1 MQIISKFDEMTEW
14 CAGMVAI
21 PKSNGK
27 VRICVDMTKLNNS
40 NLRELQ
46 PLPGVDHVLAQMA
59 GAKVFSKLDANSG
72 FWQIGPC
79 EDSAKLTT
87 FITPFGRFYINRLP
101 FEISSAPEHF
111 QKRISQVLEG
121 TEGSLCHYGA

>member
-1 MQIISKFDEMTEW
+1 
-14 CAGMVAI
+14 MVVVPKI
-21 PKSNGK
+21 KSNGK
-27 VRICVDMTKLNNS
+27 VRICVNNS
-40 NLRELQ
+40 ILRELH
-46 PLPGVDHVLAQMA
+46 PLPAVDHVLAQMA

-121 TEGSLCHYGA
+121 IGRKAHYDLWMISWSMA